1 MSLLLTSLALI
12 LTPLALM
19 LTSLMVLTSFWYH
32 GGELKPP
39 PDLRCCGVLGLS
51 AQETVEGASVT
62 DALVVHCGP
71 TAHKRR
77 CGAPVVPRSGGN
89 L

>member
-1 MSLLLTSLALI
+1 MLTSLALI

-39 PDLRCCGVLGLS
+39 AEGGGGPPEALDHLLWPHRS
-51 AQETVEGASVT
+51 QEEVRGSS
-62 DALVVHCGP
+62 GP
-71 TAHKRR
+71 
-77 CGAPVVPRSGGN
+77 
-89 L
+89 